1 MYAGMID
8 KPTVLQVAVDDADEQ
23 ICESRV
29 ETLGSKLWGFRKIA
43 WIGGAFVIG
52 TVVGALVFDLSSAAK
67 SPVPRS
73 PFPVNQLQ
81 EVDAEESLGHLPRR
95 QEDFRN
101 IICPFLSTLVHEG
114 ALPVKDSYTV
124 GELRN
129 VTMFAG
135 LPADLLD
142 PHLAGNFQNNPSGTQ
157 DLFSMEGASNEHVT
171 STGVHDCP
179 TMYFNCFKTDGVSF
193 NNIMFEDVQ
202 VIGDQTW
209 SCTNRTLSCELPN
222 EDRFDT
228 FFSEV
233 DANQDGIMTRT
244 ELSDATFGGMVG
256 PAPSPD
262 SSFQTQDVSFVD
274 ANPIAL
280 GDVRGSHMFII
291 DIFGEPCA
299 DGHPC
304 DERGFPDTIS
314 KERLRTVF
322 IDRQFPEDY
331 VFGIPAPTT
340 TGGDAGVEPDK
351 DLEEVAQAVKDNT
364 EAISQIQAEMAEK
377 ARD

>member
-1 MYAGMID
+1 MYAGMND
-8 KPTVLQVAVDDADEQ
+8 SSTVLQVDVDGADEQ
-23 ICESRV
+23 IGERRV
-29 ETLGSKLWGFRKIA
+29 EMLGDKALGFRKIA
-43 WIGGAFVIG
+43 GIGGAFVIG
-52 TVVGALVFDLSSAAK
+52 TVIGALVFKVSSAAK
-67 SPVPRS
+67 SPVPR
-73 PFPVNQLQ
+73 FQLPVNQLQ
-81 EVDAEESLGHLPRR
+81 EVDTEVPLGHLPRR

-101 IICPFLSTLVHEG
+101 IICPFLSTLVNEG
-114 ALPVKDSYTV
+114 ALPVKDEYTV

-129 VTMFAG
+129 VTLFAG

-209 SCTNRTLSCELPN
+209 SCTNRTFPCEVPS
-222 EDRFDT
+222 EERFDT

-233 DANQDGIMTRT
+233 DVNKDGIMTRS
-244 ELSDATFGGMVG
+244 ELSDATFGGTAG

-262 SSFQTQDVSFVD
+262 VSFQTQDVSFVD
-274 ANPIAL
+274 KNPIAL

-291 DIFGEPCA
+291 DIFGEPCT

-322 IDRQFPEDY
+322 IDRKFPEGY
-331 VFGIPAPTT
+331 VFGIPATPS
-340 TGGDAGVEPDK
+340 P
-351 DLEEVAQAVKDNT
+351 
-364 EAISQIQAEMAEK
+364 AI
-377 ARD
+377 DP